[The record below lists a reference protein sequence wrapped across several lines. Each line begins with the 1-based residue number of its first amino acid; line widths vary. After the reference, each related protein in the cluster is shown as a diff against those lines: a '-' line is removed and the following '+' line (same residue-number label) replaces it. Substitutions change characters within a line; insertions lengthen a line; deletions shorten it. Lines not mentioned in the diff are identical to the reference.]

1 MKDLKER
8 ALHYHAEKPAGKLH
22 IIPSK
27 PCKTAEDL
35 SLAYTPGVAEPCL
48 EIQRDPTQAYTY
60 TTKGNLVAVISNGT
74 AVLGLGNIG
83 ALAGK
88 PVMEGKAVLFKRF
101 GGIDAMDIEVAETH
115 VDRFVDVVTAIA
127 PTFGGINLEDIKAP
141 ECFAIEEALKKK
153 LDIPV
158 FHDDQHGTAIIVAA
172 ALFNALHLAGKEL
185 SQVKI
190 VFSGAGAAAIACARF
205 LVEIGARKEQIFLFD
220 SKGLVT
226 KNRAEN
232 PYKAFFAQEKEM
244 SLAEALRGAD
254 VFIGVSAANLLS
266 PNDLKK
272 MSKDRIVFAMAN
284 PDPEVDPFQ
293 AVKYCRIFATG
304 RSDFPNQINNA
315 LAFPG
320 IFRGALNV
328 RAKAITEEMKLAA
341 ADAIAGLIEPD
352 QITEEYIIP
361 SIFDRRVVDKVAG
374 AVAKAAR
381 KSGVA
386 RRHFPAEAHQSGTL
400 G

>member
-1 MKDLKER
+1 
-8 ALHYHAEKPAGKLH
+8 
-22 IIPSK
+22 
-27 PCKTAEDL
+27 
-35 SLAYTPGVAEPCL
+35 
-48 EIQRDPTQAYTY
+48 
-60 TTKGNLVAVISNGT
+60 
-74 AVLGLGNIG
+74 
-83 ALAGK
+83 
-88 PVMEGKAVLFKRF
+88 MEGKAVLFKRF

-254 VFIGVSAANLLS
+254 VFIGVSKGNLLTQ
-266 PNDLKK
+266 DLIRG
-272 MSKDRIVFAMAN
+272 MGSKPIVFAMAN
-284 PDPEVDPFQ
+284 PVPEISYDEGKA
-293 AVKYCRIFATG
+293 AVPDIIMATG
-304 RSDFPNQINNA
+304 RSDFPNQVNNV
-315 LAFPG
+315 LGFPF
-320 IFRGALNV
+320 IFRGALDV
-328 RAKAITEEMKLAA
+328 QAREITSGMKLAA
-341 ADAIAGLIEPD
+341 AKALAALARKKVPAAVAKAYGRQFAFGP
-352 QITEEYIIP
+352 EYIIP
-361 SIFDRRVVDKVAG
+361 KPFDPRLLSLVSS
-374 AVAKAAR
+374 AVAKAAMDG
-381 KSGVA
+381 GVA
-386 RRHFPAEAHQSGTL
+386 RVPITDFAAYKKSLQVLARRLAKGKFC
-400 G
+400 